1 MEHMT
6 LRSGEQMFRLPRR
19 ICKEV
24 LMMKNV
30 KRFLSALIAGA
41 LLCTGSVFSSVSAEE
56 TVYLR
61 GDVDQDGIADSDD
74 ALEMILYYVYSL
86 VDADGVVTQEEW
98 NARLIKRGESLYS
111 VEGFAQ
117 NDLDGDDRV
126 TISDA
131 YILLEFYSE
140 YLLSRDADAA
150 WAIIDNCRSAREAK
164 N

>member
-1 MEHMT
+1 
-6 LRSGEQMFRLPRR
+6 
-19 ICKEV
+19 
-24 LMMKNV
+24 MMKNV

-41 LLCTGSVFSSVSAEE
+41 LFCTGSVFSSVSAEE

-131 YILLEFYSE
+131 FILLEFYSE